1 MGAAGTLAADW
12 STAGLVGRELYP
24 HVHDPLMMDE
34 TDFDS
39 SENENENVAAKPSY
53 AGAVASLATVLR
65 QQFHPSSA

>member
-24 HVHDPLMMDE
+24 HVHDPRMDE

-39 SENENENVAAKPSY
+39 SENENVAAKPSY